1 MNSKNYVIPPL
12 VLILFWLTG
21 CETASFPN
29 EPTLNIYQTPILRLE
44 AGTEVQTKDGLY
56 KAQVDEVW
64 HSDDRYRSME
74 RQLLDSVGTL
84 H

>member
-1 MNSKNYVIPPL
+1 M
-12 VLILFWLTG
+12 
-21 CETASFPN
+21 
-29 EPTLNIYQTPILRLE
+29 PTLNIYQTPILRLE

-64 HSDDRYRSME
+64 HSDDRYRLME
-74 RQLLDSVGTL
+74 RQLLDSVGIL